1 MMPFWPLD
9 WPAHSA
15 SARRG
20 SAESAPNAGGDNGS
34 HDSLFGG
41 GEPPLPRPPRGLVLL
56 LTLALHVVVLA
67 VMILVPVFWPEP
79 LVDTDRDYMRV
90 LIYDPPPPPPPPLP
104 KGLPYGGA
112 KTAPRALPTPVR
124 TPPPTEPSLVA
135 PVTPAAPAESPG
147 VASEAFGSPQGS
159 DSGVPEGMEEGVE
172 GGVVG
177 GVPGGVVG
185 GVIGGTG
192 TGPVPVHD
200 FDRPPRI
207 LRQTRPAYPQEAFVK
222 KVEGTVVLEIVID
235 ENGRVARARVVQSI
249 PLLDAAAL
257 ETVRQW
263 VFVPAYR
270 KGKPVASVA
279 SAPVSFRIF

>member
-1 MMPFWPLD
+1 MSPFWPLD
-9 WPAHSA
+9 WPAQ
-15 SARRG
+15 SARAAG
-20 SAESAPNAGGDNGS
+20 GYAESAPAAGGQGGS
-34 HDSLFGG
+34 GLSLFGG
-41 GEPPLPRPPRGLVLL
+41 GEPPLPRPPRGLILL
-56 LTLALHVVVLA
+56 LTLVLHVVIVA
-67 VMILVPVFWPEP
+67 AIVLVPVFWPEP
-79 LVDTDRDYMRV
+79 LLDTERDYMRV

-112 KTAPRALPTPVR
+112 RALPRAQPAPDR
-124 TPPPTEPSLVA
+124 TPA
-135 PVTPAAPAESPG
+135 PVEARLIAPVPPAVPAESPG
-147 VASEAFGSPQGS
+147 VAAEAFGSPHGS

-177 GVPGGVVG
+177 GLPGGVLG

-207 LRQTRPAYPQEAFVK
+207 LRQTRPSYPQEAFVK

-235 ENGRVARARVVQSI
+235 ENGRVARARVTQSI

-263 VFVPAYR
+263 VFAPAYR

-279 SAPVSFRIF
+279 RAPVSFRIF